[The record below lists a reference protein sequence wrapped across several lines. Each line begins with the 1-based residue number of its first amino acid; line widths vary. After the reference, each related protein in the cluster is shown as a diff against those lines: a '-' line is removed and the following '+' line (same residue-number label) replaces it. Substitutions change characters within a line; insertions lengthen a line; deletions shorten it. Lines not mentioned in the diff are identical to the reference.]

1 MNCSSGQASGIFLSI
16 APLDP
21 YSLSSKWRTDWCF
34 LVSSREVAQDWFY
47 PLLLAEVF
55 VIMHLP
61 STHTHTPF
69 HFFVTMARKMSWAAL
84 AVTAGILWERF
95 SVEYKSFWK
104 LSLWFPLQNAFLLLS
119 PPCPSYAVG
128 TACSHLTGSRRPG
141 WGSCPL
147 PSAQLCCWDEE
158 ILKATAC
165 FVEWSTFEFWSGI

>member
-1 MNCSSGQASGIFLSI
+1 MKNRLMLFGQLTRSCAGLTLPTSSCRSLCHNAS
-16 APLDP
+16 
-21 YSLSSKWRTDWCF
+21 SL
-34 LVSSREVAQDWFY
+34 
-47 PLLLAEVF
+47 
-55 VIMHLP
+55 H
-61 STHTHTPF
+61 THTHTPF
-69 HFFVTMARKMSWAAL
+69 HFFVTMARKMSWAVL

-104 LSLWFPLQNAFLLLS
+104 LSLWFPLQNAFLLWP
-119 PPCPSYAVG
+119 PPCPSYTVG
-128 TACSHLTGSRRPG
+128 TACSHLTGSHRPG